1 MDLHVNRTDLHRT
14 QVVDRPAEA
23 LDPGQARLRIERFGL
38 SANNITYAVIGDMLH
53 YWDFFPAD
61 EGWGRVPVWGYAT
74 VVESRHD
81 GVATGT
87 RVFGFLPMSDELVIT
102 VGRVDARSI
111 TDAAPHRSPMAA
123 AYNRYTL
130 APPGGEGGSAAED
143 QRMLLYPL
151 FFTSFLVDDFLADN
165 GWFGATVLVLSSA
178 SSKTALGVAHCV
190 AERGGVEVVGLTSEG
205 NVGFTT
211 GLGLYDRVLAYDQ
224 ADALPAGPS
233 VYVDVSGSA
242 AVRTSVHRRYGTDLR
257 HDMILGG
264 THWDEMGAG
273 ADELTGPTPTFFFAP
288 DQVAKRS
295 QEWGAEVLDRSFE
308 EAWARFAPWAG
319 GWMTFQHGAGPDAIG
334 RTYLELLDNR
344 ADPTVGHIVSPS
356 AAG

>member
-1 MDLHVNRTDLHRT
+1 MDLYVNRTDLHRT

-165 GWFGATVLVLSSA
+165 PGTRCTRSKDYRSSPHHPLVWCSIRFAFGDGHTSIMSPIIELDADN
-178 SSKTALGVAHCV
+178 
-190 AERGGVEVVGLTSEG
+190 RFRRVV
-205 NVGFTT
+205 VF
-211 GLGLYDRVLAYDQ
+211 
-224 ADALPAGPS
+224 
-233 VYVDVSGSA
+233 
-242 AVRTSVHRRYGTDLR
+242 
-257 HDMILGG
+257 
-264 THWDEMGAG
+264 
-273 ADELTGPTPTFFFAP
+273 
-288 DQVAKRS
+288 
-295 QEWGAEVLDRSFE
+295 WGA
-308 EAWARFAPWAG
+308 P
-319 GWMTFQHGAGPDAIG
+319 P
-334 RTYLELLDNR
+334 
-344 ADPTVGHIVSPS
+344 ADFD
-356 AAG
+356 